1 MILGVRLLSL
11 AALLACGAASAAPP
25 DDLALVDAAIRGGR
39 LVQAQTMLDLL
50 PEASSDT
57 FDVAVLRA
65 QLMLAKGQYAEAES
79 AFAKLAATPSQDCR
93 VVAGLGSAAAALR
106 HTDIALARLQDATAR
121 CPADWRLWADLGH
134 AFDSGARWNDSK
146 AAYERASAL
155 GAPSASLLNDMAVSL
170 LMQHR
175 YPEAR
180 ALLQQA
186 LAADPDDR
194 RVANNFDIAAAS
206 MGEPPV
212 RRRGEDA
219 ARWAERLSNAGYA
232 ASLAGRSD
240 DARAWLTQSIAAAP
254 IYPATTAK
262 LLSSLEPQK

>member
-1 MILGVRLLSL
+1 VIIGVRLLSL
-11 AALLACGAASAAPP
+11 AALFACGAASAAPS
-25 DDLALVDAAIRGGR
+25 DDLKLVDAAIRGGR

-50 PEASSDT
+50 PDAESGT

-65 QLMLAKGQYAEAES
+65 QLMLAQGQYAEAES

-106 HTDIALARLQDATAR
+106 HTDTALARLQDATAR

-134 AFDSGARWNDSK
+134 AYDSGARWNDSK

-155 GAPSASLLNDMAVSL
+155 GAPRASLFNDMAVSL

-175 YPEAR
+175 YSEAR

-194 RVANNFDIAAAS
+194 RVANNLDIAAAS

-254 IYPATTAK
+254 IYPATTAS
-262 LLSSLEPQK
+262 LLSSLGPQK

>member
-1 MILGVRLLSL
+1 MTFGVRLLPL
-11 AALLACGAASAAPP
+11 AALFAFGTASAAPP

-39 LVQAQTMLDLL
+39 LVQAQTMLDML
-50 PEASSDT
+50 PEATSGT

-65 QLMLAKGQYAEAES
+65 QLMLAQGRYSEAEA
-79 AFAKLAATPSQDCR
+79 AFARLAATPSEDCR

-106 HTDIALARLQDATAR
+106 HTELALARLRDATAR

-134 AFDSGARWNDSK
+134 AYDSGARWNDSK

-155 GAPSASLLNDMAVSL
+155 GAPRASLLNDMAVSL

-175 YPEAR
+175 YSEAR

-186 LAADPDDR
+186 LAADPGDR
-194 RVANNFDIAAAS
+194 RVANNLDIAAAS

-232 ASLAGRSD
+232 ASLAGRTD
-240 DARAWLTQSIAAAP
+240 DARAWLTQSVAAAP
-254 IYPATTAK
+254 IYPAATANI
-262 LLSSLEPQK
+262 LSSLGPRK

>member
-1 MILGVRLLSL
+1 MSHGLRLLSL
-11 AALLACGAASAAPP
+11 AALFACGAASAAP

-50 PEASSDT
+50 PDAKSDT
-57 FDVAVLRA
+57 FEVAVLRA
-65 QLMLAKGQYAEAES
+65 QLMLAQGRYADAER
-79 AFAKLAATPSQDCR
+79 AFAKLAATPSDDCR
-93 VVAGLGSAAAALR
+93 VIAGLGSAAAALR
-106 HTDIALARLQDATAR
+106 HIDAALARLQDATAR

-134 AFDSGARWNDSK
+134 AYDSGARWNDSK
-146 AAYERASAL
+146 AAYDHASAL
-155 GAPSASLLNDMAVSL
+155 GGPRASLLNDMAVSM

-194 RVANNFDIAAAS
+194 RIANNLDIAAAS

-232 ASLAGRSD
+232 ASLAGRDD

-254 IYPATTAK
+254 IYPATTAR
-262 LLSSLEPQK
+262 LLSSLGPQK

>member
-1 MILGVRLLSL
+1 MIHGFRLLSL
-11 AALLACGAASAAPP
+11 AALLACGATAAAPP
-25 DDLALVDAAIRGGR
+25 DDLALVDAAIRSGR

-50 PEASSDT
+50 SDAKSDT
-57 FDVAVLRA
+57 FEVAVLRA
-65 QLMLAKGQYAEAES
+65 QLMLAQGQYAEAER
-79 AFAKLAATPSQDCR
+79 AFGKLAATPSDDCR

-106 HTDIALARLQDATAR
+106 HTEVALGKLQDATAR

-134 AFDSGARWNDSK
+134 AYDSGARWNDSK

-155 GAPSASLLNDMAVSL
+155 NGPRASLLNDMAVSL

-175 YPEAR
+175 YSEAR

-186 LAADPDDR
+186 LAADPNDR
-194 RVANNFDIAAAS
+194 RIANNLDIAAAS
-206 MGEPPV
+206 MGEAPV

-254 IYPATTAK
+254 IYPAATANI
-262 LLSSLEPQK
+262 LSSLGPQK

>member
-1 MILGVRLLSL
+1 VIIGVRLLSL
-11 AALLACGAASAAPP
+11 AALFACGAASAAPS
-25 DDLALVDAAIRGGR
+25 DDLKLVDAAIRGGR

-50 PEASSDT
+50 PDAESGT

-65 QLMLAKGQYAEAES
+65 QLMLAQGQYAEAES

-121 CPADWRLWADLGH
+121 CPVDWRLWADLGH
-134 AFDSGARWNDSK
+134 AYDSGARWNDSK

-155 GAPSASLLNDMAVSL
+155 GAPRASLLNDMAVSL
-170 LMQHR
+170 LMQRR
-175 YPEAR
+175 YSEAR

-194 RVANNFDIAAAS
+194 RVANNLDIAAAS

-219 ARWAERLSNAGYA
+219 TRWAERLSNAGYA

-254 IYPATTAK
+254 IYPATTAN
-262 LLSSLEPQK
+262 LLSSLGPQK

>member
-50 PEASSDT
+50 PEASSNT

-65 QLMLAKGQYAEAES
+65 QLMLAQGQYAEAES

-134 AFDSGARWNDSK
+134 AYDSGARWNDSR

>member
-1 MILGVRLLSL
+1 MILGLRLLSL
-11 AALLACGAASAAPP
+11 AALFACGAASAAPP

-50 PEASSDT
+50 PDAQSGT

-65 QLMLAKGQYAEAES
+65 QLMLAQGQYAEAES

-93 VVAGLGSAAAALR
+93 VVAGLGSAAAAMR
-106 HTDIALARLQDATAR
+106 HTEAALARLQDATTR

-134 AFDSGARWNDSK
+134 AYDSGARWNDSK

-155 GAPSASLLNDMAVSL
+155 GAPRASLLNDMAVSL

-194 RVANNFDIAAAS
+194 RVANNLDIAAAS

-240 DARAWLTQSIAAAP
+240 DARAWLTQSLAAAP
-254 IYPATTAK
+254 IYPAATANI
-262 LLSSLEPQK
+262 LSSLGPQK

>member
-1 MILGVRLLSL
+1 
-11 AALLACGAASAAPP
+11 
-25 DDLALVDAAIRGGR
+25 
-39 LVQAQTMLDLL
+39 
-50 PEASSDT
+50 
-57 FDVAVLRA
+57 
-65 QLMLAKGQYAEAES
+65 
-79 AFAKLAATPSQDCR
+79 
-93 VVAGLGSAAAALR
+93 ALR
-106 HTDIALARLQDATAR
+106 HTEAALARLQDATAR
-121 CPADWRLWADLGH
+121 CPADWQLWADLGH
-134 AFDSGARWNDSK
+134 AYDSGARWNDSK

-155 GAPSASLLNDMAVSL
+155 NGPRASLLNDMAVSL

-194 RVANNFDIAAAS
+194 RIANNLDIAAAS
-206 MGEPPV
+206 MGEAPV

-254 IYPATTAK
+254 IYPAKTAK
-262 LLSSLEPQK
+262 LLSSLGPQK

>member
-65 QLMLAKGQYAEAES
+65 QLMLAQGQYAEAES

-134 AFDSGARWNDSK
+134 AYDSGARWNDSR

>member
-50 PEASSDT
+50 PQASSDT

-65 QLMLAKGQYAEAES
+65 QLMLAQGQYAEAES

-134 AFDSGARWNDSK
+134 AYDSGARWNDSR

>member
-1 MILGVRLLSL
+1 VTPAVRLLSL
-11 AALLACGAASAAPP
+11 VALFACGTASAAAP
-25 DDLALVDAAIRGGR
+25 DDLAMVDAAIRGGR
-39 LVQAQTMLDLL
+39 LVQAQTMLDML
-50 PEASSDT
+50 PDAQSAT

-65 QLMLAKGQYAEAES
+65 QLMLAQGQYAEAEQ
-79 AFAKLAATPSQDCR
+79 AFGKLAATPSDDCR

-106 HTDIALARLQDATAR
+106 HTDAALARLQDATAR

-134 AFDSGARWNDSK
+134 AYDSGARWNDSK
-146 AAYERASAL
+146 AAYERAATL
-155 GAPSASLLNDMAVSL
+155 NAPRTSLLNDMAVSL

-175 YPEAR
+175 YSEAR

-194 RVANNFDIAAAS
+194 RLANNLDIAAAS
-206 MGEPPV
+206 MGEAPV
-212 RRRGEDA
+212 RGRGDDS

-232 ASLAGRSD
+232 ASLAGRGD

-254 IYPATTAK
+254 IYPAATARI
-262 LLSSLEPQK
+262 LSSLGPQK

>member
-134 AFDSGARWNDSK
+134 AYDSGARWNDSK